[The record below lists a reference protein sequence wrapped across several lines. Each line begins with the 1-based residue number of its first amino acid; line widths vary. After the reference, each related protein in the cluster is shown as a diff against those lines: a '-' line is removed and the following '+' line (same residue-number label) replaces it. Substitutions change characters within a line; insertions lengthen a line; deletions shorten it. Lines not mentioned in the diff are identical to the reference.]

1 MTLKLELKPETEKKI
16 LKLCAFEVIL
26 MTDIVESLLEKALL
40 RERNA
45 ATLAVPAQTQA
56 EKKGLPPKGMMTEE
70 STAKV
75 TPINEVMDK
84 KKVFPKRSNMQPMEV
99 GPITV
104 DSVVKH

>member
-1 MTLKLELKPETEKKI
+1 MKKI
-16 LKLCAFEVIL
+16 
-26 MTDIVESLLEKALL
+26 IVSFALL
-40 RERNA
+40 NTLLFVACDTTKNA
-45 ATLAVPAQTQA
+45 ATVAVPAQTEA

-70 STAKV
+70 SNAKV